1 MKSTF
6 NTVAIMPAYNEE
18 KNIQEVVEKCKK
30 FTDNII
36 IVNDGSE
43 DNTKKIAET
52 LNIILI
58 NHETNL
64 GKGEAIKTATH
75 YILENMKEIE
85 YVVIVDTDMQ
95 YNPEDSEKL
104 LDPIKNNEADFVMGY
119 RNWKEV
125 PIHHRIGNHVW
136 RIFFNTLFKTRL
148 KDVSCG
154 FVAMN
159 KKALESID
167 NLYGGYIIESSML
180 IQCITKHMRIKQVSV
195 TVKYPISSNL
205 IKGIRMAL
213 GVLVFIMKKGIDYRL
228 NKNNKL

>member
-1 MKSTF
+1 MKLSS
-6 NTVAIMPAYNEE
+6 NIAAIMPAYNEE

-36 IVNDGSE
+36 VINDGSI
-43 DNTKKIAET
+43 DNTQKIAEKM
-52 LNIILI
+52 NITLI

-136 RIFFNTLFKTRL
+136 RIFFNTLFKTKL

-167 NLYGGYIIESSML
+167 DIYGGYIIESSML
-180 IQCITKHMRIKQVSV
+180 IQCIIKNLRIKQVPVS
-195 TVKYPISSNL
+195 VKYLVSSDL
-205 IKGIRMAL
+205 VKGIRMAI
-213 GVLVFIMKKGIDYRL
+213 GVLMFILKKGFEYRS
-228 NKNNKL
+228 K